1 MANAITRFH
10 AKYYAALLNGQSA
23 NGDIGSLSQSLL
35 SSTVDINPH
44 QIDAALF
51 AFASP
56 FSKGVVLADEVGLG
70 KTIEAGLVVC
80 QYWATGKRNILIV
93 CPASLR
99 KQWEAELLDKFGIP
113 GEILDT
119 KNFNAY
125 RREGRN
131 PLSPKR
137 AIICSY
143 NFVAK
148 YKEEILLHGFD
159 LAVIDEAHKMR
170 NVYRSSARTSTDVR
184 DALTGV
190 KKLLLT
196 ATPFQ
201 NSLMELYGLTSIID
215 DRLFGSEKSFRRQY
229 GKGDNLK
236 ELRQRIEKL
245 YIRTLRRDVKEYI
258 NYTHRLPLTQK
269 FNATDEE
276 QQLYQAVSDFLR
288 RNDIY
293 SVPAAQKKLTTMI
306 IRKILASST
315 YALIYTLTH
324 IKERLQRMLESQKQE
339 RLYIEDLVDE
349 DDWDSYEN
357 EALDDEYEHFHAAES
372 SDQTCLGIAQ
382 VRKRSN
388 EIQLSDSD
396 DIDIPRLKEEIKI
409 IDGFIEKAKSI
420 KSESK
425 SKALLVALEESFI
438 KLQEQGAERK
448 ALIFTESTKT
458 QAFLREFIEAN
469 GYAGRVV
476 LFNGKASEPQ
486 TNEIYKR
493 WCLEHPDKVSG
504 IKAADRRAAAVD
516 YFQRKADIMI
526 ATEAAAEGLN
536 LQFCSLVINYD
547 LPWNPQRIEQRIGR
561 CHRYGQKYDVVV
573 VNFLNMRNYADV
585 RVFQLLST
593 KFKLFDDVFGASDE
607 VLGQADTID
616 IESRIWEIYQQCRS
630 EEEINQAFEQLQNEM
645 QQQIDERMTEV
656 RSQVLENFDINV
668 QEHLRMTR
676 DNTTGFL
683 NRYEHIFWELTK
695 YILSKEAVFNDRN
708 HSFVLRVPVAG
719 QRPGKYAMLQQ
730 TDDAIPYRLSHPLAQ
745 HVINSAL
752 SLSLED
758 AEVEFDQKALSMNAD
773 LPDYL
778 QGQSGVLILSALA
791 ISALAEEQY
800 MLFNAITDDGRIV
813 SQEDCEKLFL
823 NGGKEVPCEQ
833 VEEQTR
839 LRLQKDVLQHSAAKL
854 KELDSRN
861 LSFFKVEENRIYQW
875 EHDVIDGIEAELS
888 TVKKQILQ
896 TERDARNSESVAEK
910 LAFEKKVD
918 ELKRKKRRL
927 RNELDDRE
935 EEVSR
940 QRRSMIAELEQRMV
954 KQTEQHNLFV
964 IRWKVK
970 ERFD

>member
-70 KTIEAGLVVC
+70 KTIEAGLVIC
-80 QYWATGKRNILIV
+80 QYWATGKRKILII

-113 GEILDT
+113 SEILDT
-119 KNFNAY
+119 KNFNTY
-125 RREGRN
+125 RRDGRN
-131 PLSPKR
+131 PLNPKR

-148 YKEEILLHGFD
+148 HKEDILLHGFD

-170 NVYRSSARTSTDVR
+170 NVYRSSARTSAEVR
-184 DALTGV
+184 DSLTGV

-229 GKGDNLK
+229 GKGENLK

-245 YIRTLRRDVKEYI
+245 YTRTLRRDVKEYI

-306 IRKILASST
+306 VRKILASST

-339 RLYIEDLVDE
+339 RIDIDVLVD
-349 DDWDSYEN
+349 DDEWDSYAD
-357 EALDDEYEHFHAAES
+357 EAADAGYDEEEMFGG
-372 SDQTCLGIAQ
+372 D
-382 VRKRSN
+382 
-388 EIQLSDSD
+388 EIDV
-396 DIDIPRLKEEIKI
+396 PRLKEEIKTI
-409 IDGFIEKAKSI
+409 EGFIEKAKSI
-420 KSESK
+420 KAESK
-425 SKALLVALEESFI
+425 SKALLVALEESFT

-458 QAFLREFIEAN
+458 QAFLREFLEAN

-486 TNEIYKR
+486 TNEIYKS
-493 WCLEHPDKVSG
+493 WCQEHPDKVSG

-561 CHRYGQKYDVVV
+561 CHRYGQRYDVVV

-585 RVFQLLST
+585 RVFDLLSQ

-630 EEEINQAFEQLQNEM
+630 EEEINLAFEQLQNEM
-645 QQQIDERMTEV
+645 QEQIDERMTEV
-656 RSQVLENFDINV
+656 RSQVLETFDINV

-695 YILSKEAVFNDRN
+695 YILSKEAVFNDN
-708 HSFVLRVPVAG
+708 DHSFVLRVPVAG

-730 TDDAIPYRLSHPLAQ
+730 TDDATPYRLSHPLAQ

-752 SLSLED
+752 SLSLDD
-758 AEVEFDQKALSMNAD
+758 AEVEFDQKALSLNAG

-778 QGQSGVLILSALA
+778 QGQSGVLILSSLA
-791 ISALAEEQY
+791 VSALAEEQY
-800 MLFNAITDDGRIV
+800 MLFNAVTDDGRIV

-823 NGGKEVPCEQ
+823 NGGKETPCNQ

-839 LRLQKDVLQHSAAKL
+839 LLLQKDVLQHSAAKL

-861 LSFFKVEENRIYQW
+861 LSFFKIEENRIYQW

-888 TVKKQILQ
+888 TIKKQILQ
-896 TERDARNSESVAEK
+896 TERDARNAESVAEK
-910 LAFEKKVD
+910 LALEKKVD

-935 EEVSR
+935 EEVSQ
-940 QRRSMIAELEQRMV
+940 QRKSMITELEQRMV
-954 KQTEQHNLFV
+954 KQTEQQNLFV

-970 ERFD
+970 EN

>member
-1 MANAITRFH
+1 MAPNITRFH
-10 AKYYAALLNGQSA
+10 ARYYAALLSSQSA
-23 NGDIGSLSQSLL
+23 NGDIDSISQSLL

-70 KTIEAGLVVC
+70 KTIEAGLVIC
-80 QYWATGKRNILIV
+80 QYWATGKRKILIV

-113 GEILDT
+113 SEILDT
-119 KNFNAY
+119 KTFNTH

-137 AIICSY
+137 AVICSY
-143 NFVAK
+143 NFIAK
-148 YKEEILLHGFD
+148 HKQDILLHAFD

-170 NVYRSSARTSTDVR
+170 NVYRSSARTSAEVR

-215 DRLFGSEKSFRRQY
+215 DRLFGSEKTFRRQY
-229 GKGDNLK
+229 GSGENLK

-245 YIRTLRRDVKEYI
+245 YTRTLRRDVKEYI

-288 RNDIY
+288 RDNLY

-306 IRKILASST
+306 VRKILASST
-315 YALIYTLTH
+315 YALIFTLNH
-324 IKERLQRMLESQKQE
+324 IKDRLVRLLENQHDE
-339 RLYIEDLVDE
+339 GWDVNDLVDE
-349 DDWDSYEN
+349 DEKESFVYELH
-357 EALDDEYEHFHAAES
+357 EDEFDMVAEDLDLHYQE
-372 SDQTCLGIAQ
+372 GID
-382 VRKRSN
+382 K
-388 EIQLSDSD
+388 D
-396 DIDIPRLKEEIKI
+396 RLLEEIKTI
-409 IDGFIEKAKSI
+409 EGFIEKAKSI
-420 KSESK
+420 KTESK
-425 SKALLVALEESFI
+425 SQALLKALEEAFL

-458 QAFLREFIEAN
+458 QAFLREFLEAN
-469 GYAGRVV
+469 GYANRVV

-493 WCLEHPDKVSG
+493 WCLAHPDRVSG
-504 IKAADRRAAAVD
+504 IKAADRRAATVD
-516 YFQRKADIMI
+516 YFQHKADIMI

-616 IESRIWEIYQQCRS
+616 IESRIWKIYQQCRS
-630 EEEINQAFEQLQNEM
+630 EEEINQAFEELQSEM

-695 YILSKEAVFNDRN
+695 FILSKEAVFNDDK
-708 HSFVLRVPVAG
+708 HTFVLRVPVAG
-719 QRPGKYAMLQQ
+719 QRKGKYAMLQQ

-752 SLSLED
+752 SLPLD
-758 AEVEFDQKALSMNAD
+758 EVEIEFDQKALAMNAD

-778 QGQSGVLILSALA
+778 QGLRGVLILSSLA
-791 ISALAEEQY
+791 VSTLAEEQY
-800 MLFNAITDDGRIV
+800 MLFNAITDDGRLI
-813 SQEDCEKLFL
+813 SQEECEKMFL
-823 NGGKEVPCEQ
+823 NGGTEHPCNPIDEQ
-833 VEEQTR
+833 LR

-854 KELDSRN
+854 KELDTRN
-861 LSFFKVEENRIYQW
+861 LKFFQQEENRIYQW
-875 EHDVIDGIEAELS
+875 EHDVIDGIETEL
-888 TVKKQILQ
+888 TTIKKQILQ
-896 TERDARNSESVAEK
+896 TERDARNAQSVAEK
-910 LAFEKKVD
+910 LTLEKKVD

-927 RNELDDRE
+927 RNDLEDRE
-935 EEVSR
+935 EEVSQKR
-940 QRRSMIAELEQRMV
+940 KAMIAELEQRMI
-954 KQTEQHNLFV
+954 KQTEQQNMFVVRWRVKDNLST
-964 IRWKVK
+964 
-970 ERFD
+970 EN

>member
-1 MANAITRFH
+1 MRNAITRYH
-10 AKYYAALLNGQSA
+10 AKYYAALLSGQTA
-23 NGDIGSLSQSLL
+23 NGDIGSISQSLL

-51 AFASP
+51 AFSSP

-70 KTIEAGLVVC
+70 KTIEAGLVIC
-80 QYWATGKRNILIV
+80 QYWATGKRKIIIV

-99 KQWEAELLDKFGIP
+99 KQWEAELFEKFGIP
-113 GEILDT
+113 SEILDT

-148 YKEEILLHGFD
+148 HKQDILLHAFD

-170 NVYRSSARTSTDVR
+170 NVYRTSARTSAEVR

-215 DRLFGSEKSFRRQY
+215 DRLFGSEKTFRKHY
-229 GKGDNLK
+229 GNGENLK

-245 YIRTLRRDVKEYI
+245 YTRTLRRDVKEYI

-288 RNDIY
+288 RDNLY
-293 SVPAAQKKLTTMI
+293 SVPTAQKKLTTMI
-306 IRKILASST
+306 VRKILASST
-315 YALIYTLTH
+315 YALIFTLNH
-324 IKERLQRMLESQKQE
+324 IKDRLVKLLETQHDE
-339 RLYIEDLVDE
+339 GWDVNDLVDE
-349 DDWDSYEN
+349 DDKDSLVFELH
-357 EALDDEYEHFHAAES
+357 EDEYEMAAEELTLPY
-372 SDQTCLGIAQ
+372 QE
-382 VRKRSN
+382 
-388 EIQLSDSD
+388 EIDKE
-396 DIDIPRLKEEIKI
+396 RLQEEIKTI
-409 IDGFIEKAKSI
+409 ESFIEKAQSI
-420 KSESK
+420 KTESK
-425 SKALLVALEESFI
+425 SQALLKALEEAFA

-458 QAFLREFIEAN
+458 QAFLREFLEAN
-469 GYAGRVV
+469 GYANRVV

-516 YFQRKADIMI
+516 YFQHNADIMI

-607 VLGQADTID
+607 VLGQADNID

-630 EEEINQAFEQLQNEM
+630 EEEINQAFEELQAEM
-645 QQQIDERMTEV
+645 QQQIDQRMTEV

-695 YILSKEAVFNDRN
+695 FILSKEAVFNDKK
-708 HSFVLRVPVAG
+708 HTFVLRVPVAG
-719 QRPGKYAMLQQ
+719 QHTGKYAMLQQ
-730 TDDAIPYRLSHPLAQ
+730 TDDATPYRLSHPLAQ
-745 HVINSAL
+745 HVINTAM
-752 SLSLED
+752 SLPLEEAD
-758 AEVEFDQKALSMNAD
+758 VEFDQKALAMNAD

-778 QGQSGVLILSALA
+778 QGQHGVIILSSLA
-791 ISALAEEQY
+791 VSALAEEQY
-800 MLFNAITDDGRIV
+800 MLFNAITDDGKQV
-813 SQEDCEKLFL
+813 SQEDCEKMFL
-823 NGGKEVPCEQ
+823 NGGTEQPCPPIDQ
-833 VEEQTR
+833 Q
-839 LRLQKDVLQHSAAKL
+839 LLSRLQKDVLQHSTAKL
-854 KELDSRN
+854 KELDTRN
-861 LSFFKVEENRIYQW
+861 LKFFQQEENRIYQW
-875 EHDVIDGIEAELS
+875 EHDVIDGIETEL
-888 TVKKQILQ
+888 TTIKKQILQ
-896 TERDARNSESVAEK
+896 TERDARNAQSVAEK
-910 LAFEKKVD
+910 LTLEKKVD

-927 RNELDDRE
+927 RNELEDRE
-935 EEVSR
+935 EEVSQKR
-940 QRRSMIAELEQRMV
+940 KAMIAELEQRMV
-954 KQTEQHNLFV
+954 KQTEQQNIFV
-964 IRWKVK
+964 IRWRVK
-970 ERFD
+970 DNLSNE